1 MTFPVFGK
9 NDAQTR
15 SLSWLSLDNQRKPAL
30 AVRIQWPSHHDH
42 QFQEHALGK
51 PPSGL

>member
-1 MTFPVFGK
+1 MAFPVFGK
-9 NDAQTR
+9 NDAQTKR
-15 SLSWLSLDNQRKPAL
+15 LSRASFGSQRKPAL